1 MEAAGVG
8 SVDFD
13 ANFEDSQT
21 QPISEDET
29 EDEDVEPS
37 WEDVVGG
44 LADYQA
50 QLGIQK
56 EDDRKSDNRSVPAA
70 VRAAAKEASGPSSK
84 AAARRA
90 KETKEQILLLPEG
103 LGSIRYNPK
112 TKKMIAH
119 CANAAHGLCRRER
132 TCCPRDASAPGRPLG
147 LLGAWLQQSSQH
159 KDRQSHVFV
168 CSPSIEERRQARA
181 MLHGLSGS
189 AAFFD
194 KEKECVDGADS
205 EPEDVT

>member
-13 ANFEDSQT
+13 ANFEDTQT
-21 QPISEDET
+21 QPIGEDET